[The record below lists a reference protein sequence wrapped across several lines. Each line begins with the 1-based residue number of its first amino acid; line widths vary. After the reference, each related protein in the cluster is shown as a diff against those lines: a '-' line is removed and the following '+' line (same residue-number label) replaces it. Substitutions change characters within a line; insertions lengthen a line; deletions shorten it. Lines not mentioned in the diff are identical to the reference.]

1 MSSHY
6 IINGLR
12 CCDHYFNV
20 PLNHQ
25 LPNGQ
30 LLTIYCREVA
40 SQSGIDRQLPYLV
53 YFQGG
58 PGFGAGRPSGLDG
71 WIKAASEHYRILLL
85 DQRGT
90 ANSSPVTAQTLAVMT
105 SEQQAGYLSHF
116 RADNIV
122 RDAEFIR
129 QQLIGDEKWSI
140 IGQSFGG
147 FCVLRYLSSAPHGL
161 AQAFITG
168 GIPSLTRSADEVY
181 QATFPRVKNRNAK
194 FFAQYPKAQ
203 AMAKAI
209 ADHLLFTQEL
219 MPNGTILTVEQ
230 FQLLGIHL
238 GMTGGHQELY
248 FLMEQAFADVAGKKE
263 LSYHFKHQMM
273 SLLDYDTNPIFAF
286 LHESIYCQQSSSSWA
301 AHRVRETKHSSCFN
315 YTGGEQM
322 FNFTGEMIF
331 PWMFEQ
337 FANLIPLQGA
347 AHLLAEKDDWPMLY
361 DLDVLKN
368 NEVPTAAA
376 IYFDDMYVDIN
387 YSLETVAQVANL
399 ATWVSSD
406 FDHNGIRVDG
416 ELIFNKLYG
425 LLNP

>member
-12 CCDHYFNV
+12 CCDHYFEV
-20 PLNHQ
+20 PLDYQ
-25 LPNGQ
+25 LPCEQ
-30 LLTIYCREVA
+30 QLTIYVREVA
-40 SQSGIDRQLPYLV
+40 SQFAIDNQLPYLV

-58 PGFGAGRPSGLDG
+58 PGFGAGRPTGLDG
-71 WIKAASEHYRILLL
+71 WIKEASKHYRILLL

-90 ANSSPVTAQTLAVMT
+90 ANSSPVTAQTLVAMT
-105 SEQQAGYLSHF
+105 CEQQADYLSHF

-129 QQLIGDEKWSI
+129 QQLIGENKWSI

-147 FCVLRYLSSAPHGL
+147 FCVIRYLSSAPEGL
-161 AQAFITG
+161 SQAFITG
-168 GIPSLTRSADEVY
+168 GIPSLTRSAEDVY
-181 QATFPRVKNRNAK
+181 QATFPRVANRNAK

-209 ADHLLFTQEL
+209 ADHLLQYREL
-219 MPNGTILTVEQ
+219 MPNGTVLTVEQ

-248 FLMEQAFADVAGKKE
+248 FLMEQAFADVDGRKE
-263 LSYHFKHQMM
+263 LSYYFKHQLMG
-273 SLLDYDTNPIFAF
+273 LLDYDTNPIFAF
-286 LHESIYCQQSSSSWA
+286 LHESIYCQQFASNWA
-301 AHRVRETKHSSCFN
+301 AHHVRENTHSELFN
-315 YTGGEQM
+315 YSGGEQA

-337 FANLIPLQGA
+337 FANLKPLQGA
-347 AHLLAEKDDWPMLY
+347 AQLLAKKDDWPMLY
-361 DLDVLKN
+361 DLEVLKN
-368 NEVPTAAA
+368 NTVPTAAA

-387 YSLETVAQVANL
+387 YCLETVAQIANIE
-399 ATWVSSD
+399 TWVSSD
-406 FDHNGIRVDG
+406 YDHNGIRVGG